1 MKRSIQN
8 ISVLTVFLASLSHA
22 QASDNA
28 PASVPYM
35 PSWQAR
41 HQLQLLVDHA
51 GLQLPL
57 THWPLPAAAVQ
68 QALAALPGDLPSG
81 DVDVQEARRLVL
93 RELQQRQQQTG
104 LTLQL
109 RQRAEGLPG
118 FDDNYTPGSSAQLVS
133 SEQRLDAGGVSLAGR
148 LGLKLE
154 QTSDS
159 LAAGRTGWGTEGA
172 AQARLEGSAA
182 VLGWQGWNV
191 QAFSHRHWWGPG
203 WQSSMIN
210 GSNNPAWN
218 GVGIQRGSVRPSDSP
233 WLSWMGP
240 WNLDVF
246 AAQAQ
251 DPLVA
256 TGQPQGFIFSGLRL
270 TMRPQPWLEVG
281 LSRGLQQGGT
291 GRPGGMKEFVQSFF
305 GQHTNQDAG
314 SPPDSSNQIAG
325 FDARLRCPQWLGQ
338 CAAYGQWM
346 GEDAGPRLLHFLP
359 RKFMSLWGLE
369 QTYGQGRYRV
379 FAEYANAN
387 AFSLPWDSNNTPF
400 PVYTNGVYSQGYTN
414 GARWVG
420 AAGGS
425 GSQVTTLGWMDA
437 QSQRMLKLH
446 AGTVNSSLGAYDPRV
461 DAPHGRLRGLSA
473 SQALRWHGLT
483 WTPELSWT
491 HLSDGQDVGANRR
504 NNLRAGV
511 SLHVPL

>member
-1 MKRSIQN
+1 MKRFIQTF
-8 ISVLTVFLASLSHA
+8 SALAVLLASLSHA

-28 PASVPYM
+28 QASVPYM
-35 PSWQAR
+35 PGWQAR

-57 THWPLPAAAVQ
+57 THWPLPAAAVE

-93 RELQQRQQQTG
+93 RELQQRQQQAG

-118 FDDNYTPGSSAQLVS
+118 FDENYTPGSSAQLVS
-133 SEQRLDAGGVSLAGR
+133 SEQRLDAAGVSLAGR

-159 LAAGRTGWGTEGA
+159 LATGRTGWGTEGA

-218 GVGIQRGSVRPSDSP
+218 GVGIQRGSVRPSVSP

-240 WNLDVF
+240 WNFDVF
-246 AAQAQ
+246 VAQAQ
-251 DPLVA
+251 DPLLVSQQP
-256 TGQPQGFIFSGLRL
+256 TGYLFSGMRL
-270 TMRPQPWLEVG
+270 TMRPRPWLELG
-281 LSRGLQQGGT
+281 ISRGLQTAGR
-291 GRPGGMKEFVQSFF
+291 GRPGGAQEFFKAF
-305 GQHTNQDAG
+305 LGQQTNREPGD
-314 SPPDSSNQIAG
+314 PPDSSNQIAG
-325 FDARLRCPQWLGQ
+325 YDLRVRCPLAWGS
-338 CAAYGQWM
+338 CAAYTQWM
-346 GEDAGPRLLHFLP
+346 GEDSAGTPPLP
-359 RKFMSLWGLE
+359 YRFMRLWGAEWTL
-369 QTYGQGRYRV
+369 GARHRL
-379 FAEYANAN
+379 FAEYA
-387 AFSLPWDSNNTPF
+387 DSYTTGWQTAGLIPG
-400 PVYTNGVYSQGYTN
+400 YTNGVYSQGYTN
-414 GARWVG
+414 GARWIGSAQGG
-420 AAGGS
+420 AS
-425 GSQVTTLGWMDA
+425 RVTTVGWMDA
-437 QSQRMLKLH
+437 GRDLRLKAH
-446 AGTVNSSLGAYDPRV
+446 WGSVGLGLGSYAPGV
-461 DAPHGRLRGLSA
+461 DQPHGQLRGLSV
-473 SQALRWHGLT
+473 SQDVRWLGVA

-511 SLHVPL
+511 ALHVPL